1 MSDKLRSHSEK
12 YISVA
17 IMILLIA
24 LSCNTKISWAAT
36 YFENN
41 KEAGFISAKTSP
53 SLDLAEAVTQAI
65 NSHPSIK
72 AARLNAEAAGSDLKS
87 AKWQRFPSVSLET
100 GVFEQDNYVPTTSA
114 VLDLPLWTSG
124 RIGSTIDRSEYLKLS
139 AEAAYHEAILEIGL
153 AVNQSYH
160 DVIRLNL
167 RSGVLLSNV
176 EEHQKMVLTMER
188 RVAKE
193 VSPQVDLDLARSRLS
208 QVEQQFSLNKAQYD
222 SALQRLRELLSDL
235 VFLPKSPNQLDSWPV
250 IDLEPVITD
259 GLAFSPRKAKL
270 QADALAAGAEAKII
284 IASAMPQVSGQYS
297 YNELYGYRFGVVLKA
312 QTDAGFSRFAAT
324 DAAKMR
330 QQSVEMQV
338 NATESSLRDVLVNDH
353 IEYVYASQRIGN
365 ADASAESSRR
375 VTESY
380 MRQFISG
387 RRGWLDLMNAVR
399 ESTTAGLD
407 AIDAHINAS
416 SAYSRILLRTGRW
429 RPVISEAT
437 P

>member
-1 MSDKLRSHSEK
+1 MLLFMALGF
-12 YISVA
+12 VA
-17 IMILLIA
+17 E
-24 LSCNTKISWAAT
+24 SCGAAT
-36 YFENN
+36 LAVSND
-41 KEAGFISAKTSP
+41 EAVSSLAITSP
-53 SLDLAEAVTQAI
+53 SPDLSEAITRAT
-65 NSHPSIK
+65 NSHPSIN

-124 RIGSTIDRSEYLKLS
+124 RIGSTIDRGEYLKLS

-160 DVIRLNL
+160 DVIRLNR
-167 RSGVLLSNV
+167 RSDVLISNV
-176 EEHQKMVLTMER
+176 DEHRKMVHTMER
-188 RVAKE
+188 RVAQE
-193 VSPQVDLDLARSRLS
+193 VSPQVDLDLARSRLN

-222 SALQRLRELLSDL
+222 SALQRLRELLSDSA
-235 VFLPKSPNQLDSWPV
+235 FLPNLEDSIAPWPI
-250 IDLEPVITD
+250 IDQASMVAD

-284 IASAMPQVSGQYS
+284 VASALPQVSGQYS

-312 QTDAGFSRFAAT
+312 QTDAGFSRFAAN

-338 NATESSLRDVLVNDH
+338 NATESSLRDALVNDH

-365 ADASAESSRR
+365 ANASAESSRR

-407 AIDAHINAS
+407 AIDAQISAS
-416 SAYSRILLRTGRW
+416 SAYNRILLRTGRW
-429 RPVISEAT
+429 RPVTSEVT

>member
-1 MSDKLRSHSEK
+1 MLLL
-12 YISVA
+12 VA
-17 IMILLIA
+17 LVFA
-24 LSCNTKISWAAT
+24 AEPSGAAT
-36 YFENN
+36 LTVSNH
-41 KEAGFISAKTSP
+41 EAVSSLTLTSP
-53 SLDLAEAVTQAI
+53 SPDLSEAITRAI
-65 NSHPSIK
+65 NTHPSVN

-124 RIGSTIDRSEYLKLS
+124 RIGSTINRGEYLKLS
-139 AEAAYHEAILEIGL
+139 AEAAYHESILEIGL

-160 DVIRLNL
+160 DVIRLNR
-167 RSGVLLSNV
+167 RSDVLISNV
-176 EEHQKMVLTMER
+176 DEHRKMVHTMER
-188 RVAKE
+188 RVAQE

-222 SALQRLRELLSDL
+222 SALQRLRELLSDSA
-235 VFLPKSPNQLDSWPV
+235 FLPKSQGYVNSWPNIDQDNV
-250 IDLEPVITD
+250 ISD
-259 GLAFSPRKAKL
+259 GLAYSPRKAKL

-284 IASAMPQVSGQYS
+284 VASALPQVSGQYS

-407 AIDAHINAS
+407 AIDAQITAS
-416 SAYSRILLRTGRW
+416 SAYNRILLRTGRW
-429 RPVISEAT
+429 RPVISEVT

>member
-1 MSDKLRSHSEK
+1 MIITKDVKITHFASAMLMVL
-12 YISVA
+12 VA
-17 IMILLIA
+17 YATPTRLAAEVTEDHGKAKSGLA
-24 LSCNTKISWAAT
+24 TSAPSPDLS
-36 YFENN
+36 
-41 KEAGFISAKTSP
+41 
-53 SLDLAEAVTQAI
+53 AVITRAI

-100 GVFEQDNYVPTTSA
+100 GVFEQDNYMPTTSA

-124 RIGSTIDRSEYLKLS
+124 RIGSTIDRSEYLKQS
-139 AEAAYHEAILEIGL
+139 AEAAFHEAILEIGL

-167 RSGVLLSNV
+167 RSDVLLSNV
-176 EEHQKMVLTMER
+176 EEHRKMVLTMER
-188 RVAKE
+188 RVAQE

-222 SALQRLRELLSDL
+222 SALQRLRELLSDS
-235 VFLPKSPNQLDSWPV
+235 VFLPKSQDYVNYWLNIDQESV
-250 IDLEPVITD
+250 IAD

-284 IASAMPQVSGQYS
+284 VASALPQVSGQYS

-365 ADASAESSRR
+365 ADGSAESSRR

-387 RRGWLDLMNAVR
+387 RRGWLDVMNAVR

-416 SAYSRILLRTGRW
+416 SAYNRILLRTGRW

>member
-1 MSDKLRSHSEK
+1 MLLFMALGF
-12 YISVA
+12 VA
-17 IMILLIA
+17 E
-24 LSCNTKISWAAT
+24 SCGAAT
-36 YFENN
+36 LAVSND
-41 KEAGFISAKTSP
+41 EAVSSLAITSP
-53 SLDLAEAVTQAI
+53 SPDLSEAITRATS
-65 NSHPSIK
+65 SHPSIN

-100 GVFEQDNYVPTTSA
+100 GVFEQDNYMPTTSA

-160 DVIRLNL
+160 DVIRLNR
-167 RSGVLLSNV
+167 RSDVLISNV
-176 EEHQKMVLTMER
+176 DEHRKMVHTMER
-188 RVAKE
+188 RVAQE
-193 VSPQVDLDLARSRLS
+193 VSPQVDLDLARSRLN

-222 SALQRLRELLSDL
+222 SALQRLRELLSDSA
-235 VFLPKSPNQLDSWPV
+235 FLPNLEDSIAPWPI
-250 IDLEPVITD
+250 IDQASMVAD

-284 IASAMPQVSGQYS
+284 VASALPQVSGQYS

-312 QTDAGFSRFAAT
+312 QTDAGFSRFAAN

-338 NATESSLRDVLVNDH
+338 NATESSLRDALVNDH

-365 ADASAESSRR
+365 ANASAESSRR

-407 AIDAHINAS
+407 AIDAQISAS
-416 SAYSRILLRTGRW
+416 SAYNRILLRTGRW
-429 RPVISEAT
+429 RPVTSEVT

>member
-1 MSDKLRSHSEK
+1 MIITKDVKITHFASAILMVL
-12 YISVA
+12 VA
-17 IMILLIA
+17 YATPTRLAAEVTEDHGKAKSGLA
-24 LSCNTKISWAAT
+24 TSAPSPDLS
-36 YFENN
+36 
-41 KEAGFISAKTSP
+41 
-53 SLDLAEAVTQAI
+53 AVITRAI

-100 GVFEQDNYVPTTSA
+100 GVFEQDNYMPTTSA

-124 RIGSTIDRSEYLKLS
+124 RIGSTIDRSEYLKQS
-139 AEAAYHEAILEIGL
+139 AEAAFHEAILEIGL

-167 RSGVLLSNV
+167 RSDVLLSNV
-176 EEHQKMVLTMER
+176 EEHRKMVLTMER
-188 RVAKE
+188 RVAQE

-222 SALQRLRELLSDL
+222 SALQRLRELLSDS
-235 VFLPKSPNQLDSWPV
+235 VFLPKSQDYVNSWLNIDQESV
-250 IDLEPVITD
+250 IAD

-284 IASAMPQVSGQYS
+284 VASALPQVSGQYS

-365 ADASAESSRR
+365 ADGSAESSRR

-387 RRGWLDLMNAVR
+387 RRGWLDVMNAVR

-416 SAYSRILLRTGRW
+416 SAYNRILLRTGRW

>member
-1 MSDKLRSHSEK
+1 MLMVL
-12 YISVA
+12 VA
-17 IMILLIA
+17 YATPTRLAAEVTEDHGKAKSGLA
-24 LSCNTKISWAAT
+24 TSAPSPDLS
-36 YFENN
+36 
-41 KEAGFISAKTSP
+41 
-53 SLDLAEAVTQAI
+53 AVITRAI

-100 GVFEQDNYVPTTSA
+100 GVFEQDNYMPTTSA

-124 RIGSTIDRSEYLKLS
+124 RIGSTIDRSEYLKQS
-139 AEAAYHEAILEIGL
+139 AEAAFHEAILEIGL

-167 RSGVLLSNV
+167 RSDVLLSNV
-176 EEHQKMVLTMER
+176 EEHRKMVLTMER
-188 RVAKE
+188 RVAQE

-222 SALQRLRELLSDL
+222 SALQRLRELLSDS
-235 VFLPKSPNQLDSWPV
+235 VFLPKSQDYVNSWLNIDQESV
-250 IDLEPVITD
+250 IAD

-284 IASAMPQVSGQYS
+284 VASALPQVSGQYS

-365 ADASAESSRR
+365 ADGSAESSRR

-387 RRGWLDLMNAVR
+387 RRGWLDVMNAVR

-416 SAYSRILLRTGRW
+416 SAYNRILLRTGRW

>member
-1 MSDKLRSHSEK
+1 
-12 YISVA
+12 
-17 IMILLIA
+17 
-24 LSCNTKISWAAT
+24 
-36 YFENN
+36 
-41 KEAGFISAKTSP
+41 
-53 SLDLAEAVTQAI
+53 
-65 NSHPSIK
+65 
-72 AARLNAEAAGSDLKS
+72 
-87 AKWQRFPSVSLET
+87 
-100 GVFEQDNYVPTTSA
+100 
-114 VLDLPLWTSG
+114 
-124 RIGSTIDRSEYLKLS
+124 
-139 AEAAYHEAILEIGL
+139 
-153 AVNQSYH
+153 
-160 DVIRLNL
+160 
-167 RSGVLLSNV
+167 VLLSNV
-176 EEHQKMVLTMER
+176 EEHRKMVLTMER
-188 RVAKE
+188 RVAQE

-222 SALQRLRELLSDL
+222 SALQRLRELLSDSA
-235 VFLPKSPNQLDSWPV
+235 FLPKSQGYVNSWPNIDQDNV
-250 IDLEPVITD
+250 ISD
-259 GLAFSPRKAKL
+259 GLAYSPRKAKL

-284 IASAMPQVSGQYS
+284 VASALPQVSGQYS

-353 IEYVYASQRIGN
+353 IEYVYASQRISN

-387 RRGWLDLMNAVR
+387 RRGWLDVMNAVR

-407 AIDAHINAS
+407 AIDAQITAS
-416 SAYSRILLRTGRW
+416 SAYNRILLRTGRW

>member
-1 MSDKLRSHSEK
+1 
-12 YISVA
+12 
-17 IMILLIA
+17 MILLIA

>member
-1 MSDKLRSHSEK
+1 MIITKDVKITHFASAILMVL
-12 YISVA
+12 VA
-17 IMILLIA
+17 YATPTRLAAEVTEDHGKAKSGLA
-24 LSCNTKISWAAT
+24 TSAPSPDLS
-36 YFENN
+36 
-41 KEAGFISAKTSP
+41 
-53 SLDLAEAVTQAI
+53 AVITRAI

-100 GVFEQDNYVPTTSA
+100 GVFEQDNYMPTTSA

-124 RIGSTIDRSEYLKLS
+124 RIGSTIDRSEYLKQS
-139 AEAAYHEAILEIGL
+139 AEAAFHEAILEIGL

-167 RSGVLLSNV
+167 RSDVLLSNV
-176 EEHQKMVLTMER
+176 EEHRKMVLTMER
-188 RVAKE
+188 RVAQE

-222 SALQRLRELLSDL
+222 SALQRLRELLSDSA
-235 VFLPKSPNQLDSWPV
+235 FLPKSQDYVNSWLNIDQESV
-250 IDLEPVITD
+250 IAD

-284 IASAMPQVSGQYS
+284 VASALPQVSGQYS
-297 YNELYGYRFGVVLKA
+297 YNEIYGYRFGVVLKA

-365 ADASAESSRR
+365 ADGSAESSRR

-387 RRGWLDLMNAVR
+387 RRGWLDVMNAVR

-416 SAYSRILLRTGRW
+416 SAYNRILLRTGRW

>member
-1 MSDKLRSHSEK
+1 M
-12 YISVA
+12 
-17 IMILLIA
+17 
-24 LSCNTKISWAAT
+24 
-36 YFENN
+36 
-41 KEAGFISAKTSP
+41 
-53 SLDLAEAVTQAI
+53 
-65 NSHPSIK
+65 
-72 AARLNAEAAGSDLKS
+72 NAEAAGSDLKS

-100 GVFEQDNYVPTTSA
+100 GVFEQDNYMPTTSA

-124 RIGSTIDRSEYLKLS
+124 RIGSTIDRSEYLKQS
-139 AEAAYHEAILEIGL
+139 AEAAFHEAILEIGL

-167 RSGVLLSNV
+167 RSDVLLSNV
-176 EEHQKMVLTMER
+176 EEHRKMVLTMER
-188 RVAKE
+188 RVAQE

-222 SALQRLRELLSDL
+222 SALQRLRELLSDS
-235 VFLPKSPNQLDSWPV
+235 VFLPKSQDYVNSWLNIDQESV
-250 IDLEPVITD
+250 IAD

-284 IASAMPQVSGQYS
+284 VASALPQVSGQYS

-365 ADASAESSRR
+365 ADGSAESSRR

-387 RRGWLDLMNAVR
+387 RRGWLDVMNAVR

-416 SAYSRILLRTGRW
+416 SAYNRILLRTGRW

>member
-1 MSDKLRSHSEK
+1 MIITKDVKITHFASAMLMVL
-12 YISVA
+12 VA
-17 IMILLIA
+17 YATPTRLAAEVTEDHGKAKSGLA
-24 LSCNTKISWAAT
+24 TSAPSPDLS
-36 YFENN
+36 
-41 KEAGFISAKTSP
+41 
-53 SLDLAEAVTQAI
+53 AVITRAI

-100 GVFEQDNYVPTTSA
+100 GVFEQDNYMPTTSA

-124 RIGSTIDRSEYLKLS
+124 RIGSTIDRSEYLKQS
-139 AEAAYHEAILEIGL
+139 AEAAFHEAILEIGL

-167 RSGVLLSNV
+167 RSDVLLSNV
-176 EEHQKMVLTMER
+176 EEHRKMVLTMER
-188 RVAKE
+188 RVAQE

-222 SALQRLRELLSDL
+222 SALQRLRELLSDS
-235 VFLPKSPNQLDSWPV
+235 VFLPKSQDYVNSWLNIDQESV
-250 IDLEPVITD
+250 IAD

-284 IASAMPQVSGQYS
+284 VASALPQVSGQYS

-365 ADASAESSRR
+365 ADGSAESSRR

-387 RRGWLDLMNAVR
+387 RRGWLDVMNAVR

-416 SAYSRILLRTGRW
+416 SAYNRILLRTGRW

>member
-1 MSDKLRSHSEK
+1 MLMVLVAYATPTRLAAEVTEDHGKAKSGLATSARSPD
-12 YISVA
+12 
-17 IMILLIA
+17 
-24 LSCNTKISWAAT
+24 LS
-36 YFENN
+36 
-41 KEAGFISAKTSP
+41 
-53 SLDLAEAVTQAI
+53 AVITRAI

-100 GVFEQDNYVPTTSA
+100 GVFEQDNYMPTTSA

-124 RIGSTIDRSEYLKLS
+124 RIGSTIDRSEYLKQS
-139 AEAAYHEAILEIGL
+139 AEAAFHEAILEIGL

-167 RSGVLLSNV
+167 RSDVLLSNV
-176 EEHQKMVLTMER
+176 EEHRKMVLTMER
-188 RVAKE
+188 RVAQE

-222 SALQRLRELLSDL
+222 SALQRLRELLSDSA
-235 VFLPKSPNQLDSWPV
+235 FLPKSQGYVNSWPNIDQDNV
-250 IDLEPVITD
+250 ISD
-259 GLAFSPRKAKL
+259 GLAYSPRKAKL

-284 IASAMPQVSGQYS
+284 VASALPQVSGQYS

-353 IEYVYASQRIGN
+353 IEYVYASQRISN

-387 RRGWLDLMNAVR
+387 RRGWLDVMNAVR

-407 AIDAHINAS
+407 AIDAQITAS
-416 SAYSRILLRTGRW
+416 SAYNRILLRTGRW